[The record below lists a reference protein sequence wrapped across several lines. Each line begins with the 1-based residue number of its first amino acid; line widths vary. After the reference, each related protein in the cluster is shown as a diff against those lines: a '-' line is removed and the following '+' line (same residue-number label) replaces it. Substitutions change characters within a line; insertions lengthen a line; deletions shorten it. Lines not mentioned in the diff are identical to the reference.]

1 MCSNE
6 SKPLE
11 VIQII
16 KYNWLKINVMKI
28 KLERQENGTEKR
40 ILRAPKP
47 AAGHL
52 QPTPP
57 PETAGPSRAS
67 LGQSLVGS
75 LLVSPGS
82 WCA

>member
-1 MCSNE
+1 MICGVKSKIIKELDCHDYKVWFSPKPMCSNE

-40 ILRAPKP
+40 I
-47 AAGHL
+47 
-52 QPTPP
+52 
-57 PETAGPSRAS
+57 EDEN
-67 LGQSLVGS
+67 
-75 LLVSPGS
+75 
-82 WCA
+82 

>member
-28 KLERQENGTEKR
+28 KLERQETLIYRVKGRETKNTMIKR
-40 ILRAPKP
+40 IGADVSLRFLDSKK
-47 AAGHL
+47 L
-52 QPTPP
+52 
-57 PETAGPSRAS
+57 
-67 LGQSLVGS
+67 
-75 LLVSPGS
+75 
-82 WCA
+82 

>member
-40 ILRAPKP
+40 I
-47 AAGHL
+47 
-52 QPTPP
+52 
-57 PETAGPSRAS
+57 EDEN
-67 LGQSLVGS
+67 
-75 LLVSPGS
+75 
-82 WCA
+82 

>member
-16 KYNWLKINVMKI
+16 KSNWLKINVMKI

-40 ILRAPKP
+40 I
-47 AAGHL
+47 
-52 QPTPP
+52 
-57 PETAGPSRAS
+57 EDEN
-67 LGQSLVGS
+67 
-75 LLVSPGS
+75 
-82 WCA
+82 